1 MEYIVIILIFIV
13 NYLLWRY
20 LFYSILLGI
29 LNLPRYFR
37 LFVVLIFFLLIPYV
51 TLLMIFDVFNLNQSI
66 VVNPMVNFIMVYV
79 AMASYR
85 SLAN

>member
-1 MEYIVIILIFIV
+1 MEYIVIILIFGI